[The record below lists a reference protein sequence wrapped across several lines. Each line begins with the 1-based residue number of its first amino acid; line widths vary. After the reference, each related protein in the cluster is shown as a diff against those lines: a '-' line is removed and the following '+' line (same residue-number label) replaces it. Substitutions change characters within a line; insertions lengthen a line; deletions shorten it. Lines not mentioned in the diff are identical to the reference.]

1 MNRGKAL
8 IDSMN
13 SVEGVYF
20 DTINTINAY
29 CEESLLQEAMDRC
42 SFYNALLSK
51 TIEGSDVWKINH
63 AGGKPVLVGNDT
75 MKILKTAAEISDA
88 SGGAFNIAVGS
99 AVNLWKFTSGEARIP
114 DEASLKASISNAD
127 CSKIALEGDIVT
139 IPSGMEIDFGGIA
152 KGYIADRIA
161 DFLRERGVLHAI
173 LNFGGNVVTLGGK
186 LDGTPWNVGLQYPFG
201 EHGQKCWATVPCS
214 DESVVTSGIY
224 ERGFYSGG
232 VWYHHIVDPR
242 TGWPVQN
249 GVECVTVCAKN
260 SFLADGLTTAM
271 FVLGPAEGLQLA
283 NRFHVQAVYLEQGWK
298 ISYTAG
304 LNFAILENIDENKT
318 CK

>member
-1 MNRGKAL
+1 MKT
-8 IDSMN
+8 
-13 SVEGVYF
+13 VEGKYF
-20 DTINTINAY
+20 DTINTISAY
-29 CEESLLQEAMDRC
+29 GEESLLQEAMDRC

-75 MKILKTAAEISDA
+75 TTILRTAGEISAA
-88 SGGAFNIAVGS
+88 SAGAFNIAVGS

-114 DEASLKASISNAD
+114 DEASLKASLSTAD
-127 CSKIALEGDIVT
+127 YSQIRLDGNTVTAPAGMKIDL
-139 IPSGMEIDFGGIA
+139 GGIA

-161 DFLRERGVLHAI
+161 DFLRERGILHAI
-173 LNFGGNVVTLGGK
+173 LNFGGNVVTLGCK

-201 EHGQKCWATVPCS
+201 EHGKKCWATVPCS
-214 DESVVTSGIY
+214 DGSVVTSGIY

-249 GVECVTVCAKN
+249 GVECVTVCAEN

-271 FVLGPAEGLQLA
+271 FVLGPEEGMKLAE
-283 NRFHVQAVYLEQGWK
+283 RFQVQAIYLERGWK
-298 ISYTAG
+298 IRYTAG
-304 LNFAILENIDENKT
+304 LHFVLLENSAEA
-318 CK
+318 